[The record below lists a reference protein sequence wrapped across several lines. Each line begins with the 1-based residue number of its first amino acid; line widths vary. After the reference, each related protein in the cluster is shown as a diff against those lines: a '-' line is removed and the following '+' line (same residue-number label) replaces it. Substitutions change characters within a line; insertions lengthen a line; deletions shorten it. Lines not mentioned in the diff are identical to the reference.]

1 MKDVRGIVTAEC
13 VVPEIAK
20 PRKSRRAIELAL
32 GETKNVFVIIL
43 AHRSSVIGQQVKALF
58 EPALKSDLD
67 RVVVS
72 CAVRVQII
80 TVLREGGKGQVRRL
94 GGPGRKKQVWNV
106 SLLPVEQV
114 VSIVPDVGDSNGLA
128 LRQLILDRSV
138 PLLRIGRLPG
148 AVESNE
154 SQTIGTE
161 VRACW
166 IGTRCS
172 EPVFERRLLSVGIKQ
187 RKNVAIRLGESK
199 GRGEW
204 VVVAGIWRSA
214 EVLES
219 AIEHSVSATSDKL
232 GCELIRQSNSGSKI
246 CQWRRE
252 NT

>member
-20 PRKSRRAIELAL
+20 PRQSRRAIELAL

-43 AHRSSVIGQQVKALF
+43 AYRSSVISQQVKALF

-72 CAVRVQII
+72 RAVRIQVV
-80 TVLREGGKGQVRRL
+80 TVLREVGKGQVRRL

-114 VSIVPDVGDSNGLA
+114 VSVVPDEGDSNGLA
-128 LRQLILDRSV
+128 LKQLILDRSV
-138 PLLRIGRLPG
+138 PFFRVGRLPG
-148 AVESNE
+148 ALESNE
-154 SQTIGTE
+154 SQPFGTE

-166 IGTRCS
+166 IGTRCG

-187 RKNVAIRLGESK
+187 RKNVAIRRGESK
-199 GRGEW
+199 VHRER
-204 VVVAGIWRSA
+204 VVVAGTSCSA
-214 EVLES
+214 ADLKPT
-219 AIEHSVSATSDKL
+219 IKHSVSGTGNKL
-232 GCELIRQSNSGSKI
+232 RRDLVGQSNPGRKI
-246 CQWRRE
+246 CHWRGKDA
-252 NT
+252 